1 MRWRTVKNSRETV
14 TLARACNSSVYAS
27 NTPEKDRLEEEEG
40 IKSQL
45 RLCYICV
52 VSSKAAEDFLEDN

>member
-1 MRWRTVKNSRETV
+1 M
-14 TLARACNSSVYAS
+14 TLARACKSSVYAS
-27 NTPEKDRLEEEEG
+27 NNTPEKDHLEEEEEWKEG